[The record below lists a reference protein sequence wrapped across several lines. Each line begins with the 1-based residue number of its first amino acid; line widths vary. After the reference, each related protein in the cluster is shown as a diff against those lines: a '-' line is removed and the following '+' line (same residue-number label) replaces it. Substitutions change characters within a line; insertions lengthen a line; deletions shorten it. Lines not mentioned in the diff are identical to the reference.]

1 MILKESKFKTIIF
14 GVSGSVA
21 TIKAKEIIEGLLKA
35 NLNVVFVPTDSSKN
49 FLNIAEYSIDGI
61 KYNKEGPV
69 FV

>member
-1 MILKESKFKTIIF
+1 
-14 GVSGSVA
+14 VSGSVA
-21 TIKAKEIIEGLLKA
+21 TIKAKEIIEGLLKT